1 MHTQSNL
8 HSQRIAARLKLD
20 VAQDFVGE
28 TFYFPHNLDFRGR
41 TYAVG
46 PHLQYLGD
54 DLTRGLLQFAEAKPL
69 GPDGLRWLKVQLANL
84 YGMDKLSLDD
94 RVKWS
99 DEQIEAGI
107 LREVD
112 AQPMGSVAMDWWTK
126 ADNPVQ
132 TLALCFDLHAALEAP
147 DPAAYESPSAVHMD
161 GSCNGLQHYA
171 ALGRD
176 TRGAEQVR
184 TAGANSSH
192 MQHMSRHP
200 PNSNSPVHSTLPDSA
215 RRQPYLQTQPTVLPN
230 LTLPPPPN
238 APVLPLTPRTPR
250 ARSTWCPR
258 RSRRISTPAC
268 ASLSSKRW
276 RGWRRRPSRR
286 PRSWRG
292 ESLRTAPRR
301 TSCTRRRSTGGSP
314 GSLTGTSRERS
325 SSRPS

>member
-28 TFYFPHNLDFRGR
+28 TFYFPHTLDFRGR

-132 TLALCFDLHAALEAP
+132 TLALCFDLHAALDAP

-184 TAGANSSH
+184 TAEASS
-192 MQHMSRHP
+192 
-200 PNSNSPVHSTLPDSA
+200 
-215 RRQPYLQTQPTVLPN
+215 
-230 LTLPPPPN
+230 
-238 APVLPLTPRTPR
+238 
-250 ARSTWCPR
+250 
-258 RSRRISTPAC
+258 
-268 ASLSSKRW
+268 
-276 RGWRRRPSRR
+276 
-286 PRSWRG
+286 
-292 ESLRTAPRR
+292 
-301 TSCTRRRSTGGSP
+301 
-314 GSLTGTSRERS
+314 
-325 SSRPS
+325 